1 MERIIF
7 GLVFG
12 LVIGSFI
19 DCIANRSFTKQ
30 SFLGRSFCDHC
41 KKTLPWYTLI
51 PVISFLFLRGKC
63 HSCKERISPESTL
76 VEIIIGLL
84 TAFILFTYLPLGFS
98 SLQWEAQL
106 IIVLDILFKLFAI
119 YIFSIVFI
127 TDIKS
132 GLIPDR
138 ITYPAI
144 IIAAVY
150 LITSTAFK
158 TGVFYLSLKNSQLG
172 QYLLPPHSDY
182 FYRHVMSLIETVGW
196 TFASGIGVGLFF
208 LILILVTKGRGMGGG
223 DMKLGIFIGL
233 ILGFPNSVAAIM
245 LAFLLGSV
253 FGIVLILSRVKKF
266 GQTIP
271 FGPFLSLASVV
282 TILWGDQ
289 IINWYLN
296 FRLF

>member
-7 GLVFG
+7 GFVFG